1 MIDIVNLTKKYADK
15 YAVSD
20 ISFHIDE
27 GEVVGFLGVNGAGK
41 TTTMNM
47 LTGYI
52 SSTSGSASINGV
64 DILDDPIAAKKSIGY
79 LPELPPL
86 YQDMTV
92 WEYLCFV
99 YELKGCKFAKTQH
112 LEEICEVVKIKD
124 VAKRLIRHLSKG
136 YRQRVGLAQALV
148 GNPKVIILDEPT
160 VGLDPRQIIEMR
172 KLIKSLGKE
181 HTVILSTHILSEAQA
196 ICDRIII
203 IDKGKIIA
211 DAKTEEVDALVNEHH
226 RLTAKICGPADKIM
240 SEIKALQGITG
251 VELLNEMDGDAH
263 TFVIEAQTNIDIRKP
278 LFSLLASKMWY
289 LVGLEA
295 LGTSLEDIFIKLTN
309 KR

>member
-1 MIDIVNLTKKYADK
+1 MIDIVNLTKKYRDK
-15 YAVSD
+15 FAVNN
-20 ISFHIDE
+20 ISFHIAE

-52 SSTSGSASINGV
+52 SSTSGSAKINGV
-64 DILDDPIAAKKSIGY
+64 DILDDPLAAKKCIGY

-99 YELKGCKFAKTQH
+99 YELKGCKFPKYQH

-203 IDKGKIIA
+203 IDKGTIIA
-211 DAKTEEVDALVNEHH
+211 DAKTEEIDALINEHH
-226 RLTAKICGPADKIM
+226 RLTAKICGPVDKII
-240 SEIKALQGITG
+240 SEIKNLQGITG
-251 VELLNEMDGDAH
+251 VELLSDKDGDAN
-263 TFVIEAQTNIDIRKP
+263 TFIIEAQTNIDIRKP
-278 LFSLLASKMWY
+278 LFALLASKMWY
-289 LVGLEA
+289 LVGLETS
-295 LGTSLEDIFIKLTN
+295 GTSLEDIFIKLTN